1 MFLLSTGGI
10 VGIIAAVVIVLILII
25 IVISSYNKL
34 VQLRNRVKNQLSQVD
49 VQLKKRFDLIPNLVE
64 TAKGYAR
71 HEESIFG
78 EFARARGLYAQASQ
92 AKDVEKMAEAEKG
105 LSGAIS
111 RLLMVQERYPELKAD
126 RNFTEIMS
134 QLKDC
139 EKSISTSRQFYNDVV
154 QKYNNKVE
162 MFPSNIIAG
171 MFHFEQAKFFE
182 ITNEVERE
190 APKVQF

>member
-10 VGIIAAVVIVLILII
+10 VGIIVGVVVLILII
-25 IVISSYNKL
+25 MIISSYNKL
-34 VQLRNRVKNQLSQVD
+34 VQLRNKVRNQFSQVD

-64 TAKGYAR
+64 TAKGYAK
-71 HEESIFG
+71 HEDDIFG

-92 AKDVEKMAEAEKG
+92 AKDIEQMAEAEKG

-126 RNFTEIMS
+126 KHFTEIMA

-139 EKSISTSRQFYNDVV
+139 EKSISTSRQFYNDIV

-171 MFHFEQAKFFE
+171 LFHFEEAKFFE
-182 ITNEVERE
+182 ITNDIERE